1 MLLQPA
7 ADYTETPGIVS
18 SSCLYA
24 ALPRNVVKMQPLTF
38 VDRFYDALGTEDYT
52 VFICIYQLSQD
63 FLQLSR
69 RILFGSFLSPAA
81 KYIICMMV
89 MMMVMVMV
97 VMVVVTAAIWI
108 VAFMVVVM
116 MMLMLV
122 MMFMLVVVVAMLM
135 LVVMMMMFVLML
147 YLCYR
152 QKLTVL

>member
-69 RILFGSFLSPAA
+69 RILFGGFLSPAA
-81 KYIICMMV
+81 KYIISMMMMTMVMPMIVFVVMMV
-89 MMMVMVMV
+89 IM
-97 VMVVVTAAIWI
+97 AAALRIMALPI
-108 VAFMVVVM
+108 VVM
-116 MMLMLV
+116 MMLML
-122 MMFMLVVVVAMLM
+122 MFMVVVLVLMVMLM
-135 LVVMMMMFVLML
+135 EIGRASCRERV
-147 YLCYR
+147 
-152 QKLTVL
+152 